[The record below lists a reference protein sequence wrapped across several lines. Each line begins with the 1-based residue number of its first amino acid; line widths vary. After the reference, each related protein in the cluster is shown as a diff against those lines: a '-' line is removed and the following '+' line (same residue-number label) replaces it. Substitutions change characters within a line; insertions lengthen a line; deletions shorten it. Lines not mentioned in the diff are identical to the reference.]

1 MVRVWPV
8 DCSRYKPPNAD
19 SLQLWRVVQAAC
31 GEGGEVMIYSAVGST
46 VWRGY
51 EVICQAADDD
61 YAQAIAEAMN
71 KYESEGADGN

>member
-1 MVRVWPV
+1 M
-8 DCSRYKPPNAD
+8 DCLWDKPPDAYIV
-19 SLQLWRVVQAAC
+19 QLWRVVQAAC

-71 KYESEGADGN
+71 KYESEGANGN